1 MSKFTI
7 LDDFYF
13 SNDSN
18 KINKNISFNPIQQI
32 RNDVSNIFKDF
43 ILVKTNQFDDY
54 SIYKA
59 KVDCLLCVGGIRY
72 IVAIV
77 KNDNNIIGSHIPIQN
92 LNWIVFQ
99 TRYTNKEDELKNIN
113 IPAKTYSVPKNTCLN
128 DKIKKWIDINNT
140 NRDKNLEPKVIYK
153 PENLPLTVELL
164 KMKDSDSFS
173 DSGTVLSALELFQT
187 ILILE
192 D

>member
-13 SNDSN
+13 SNDS
-18 KINKNISFNPIQQI
+18 KHKNISFNPIQQI
-32 RNDVSNIFKDF
+32 RNDISNIFKDF

-54 SIYKA
+54 SVYKA

-113 IPAKTYSVPKNTCLN
+113 IPAKTYSVPKNTSLN
-128 DKIKKWIDINNT
+128 DKIKKWIDINNV
-140 NRDKNLEPKVIYK
+140 NNKNLEQKVIYK

-192 D
+192 EY

>member
-1 MSKFTI
+1 
-7 LDDFYF
+7 
-13 SNDSN
+13 
-18 KINKNISFNPIQQI
+18 
-32 RNDVSNIFKDF
+32 
-43 ILVKTNQFDDY
+43 
-54 SIYKA
+54 
-59 KVDCLLCVGGIRY
+59 
-72 IVAIV
+72 
-77 KNDNNIIGSHIPIQN
+77 
-92 LNWIVFQ
+92 
-99 TRYTNKEDELKNIN
+99 LKNIN

>member
-7 LDDFYF
+7 LDDFHF
-13 SNDSN
+13 SNNSPKRD
-18 KINKNISFNPIQQI
+18 KNISFNPVQQI
-32 RNDVSNIFKDF
+32 RNDISNIFKDF

-54 SIYKA
+54 SVYKA

-77 KNDNNIIGSHIPIQN
+77 KNDNNIIGSHIPIEN

-99 TRYTNKEDELKNIN
+99 TRYTNKEEELKNIN
-113 IPAKTYSVPKNTCLN
+113 IPAKIYNVPKNICLN
-128 DKIKKWIDINNT
+128 DKIKKWIDINN
-140 NRDKNLEPKVIYK
+140 NKSLEPKVIYK

-164 KMKDSDSFS
+164 KMKESDSFS
-173 DSGTVLSALELFQT
+173 DCGTVLSALELFQT

-192 D
+192 E